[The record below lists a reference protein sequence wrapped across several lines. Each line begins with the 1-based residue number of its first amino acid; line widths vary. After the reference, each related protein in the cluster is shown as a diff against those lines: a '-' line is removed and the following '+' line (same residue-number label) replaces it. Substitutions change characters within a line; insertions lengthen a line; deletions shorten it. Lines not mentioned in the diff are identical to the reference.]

1 MIDLI
6 FFKKKYFDNEII
18 VTNNQIYDMIRNRI
32 FIEERNEYAKID
44 SIEILKLISD
54 RVFFFTTNNDSKL
67 LKNLLWKKGL
77 KYMNFEKNSEI
88 EWYLYK
94 IINDSCD
101 RLLVFNLNSNLT
113 FSNNKISYNQ
123 KRELLKNL
131 NNDIIYLSN
140 NIILLK
146 SKVFLPWLWKCKN
159 DPFGELKKLEI
170 KFETFYLEDKW
181 NF

>member
-1 MIDLI
+1 
-6 FFKKKYFDNEII
+6 
-18 VTNNQIYDMIRNRI
+18 MIRNNI
-32 FIEERNEYAKID
+32 FIEESNEYAKID

-54 RVFFFTTNNDSKL
+54 RVFFTTNNDNKL

-77 KYMNFEKNSEI
+77 KYMNFENNSEI

-94 IINDSCD
+94 IINDNCD

-123 KRELLKNL
+123 KE
-131 NNDIIYLSN
+131 
-140 NIILLK
+140 
-146 SKVFLPWLWKCKN
+146 
-159 DPFGELKKLEI
+159 
-170 KFETFYLEDKW
+170 